1 MAQYTASQIRS
12 KTAMAKKVVRHH
24 FGTSFQKIE
33 FKPAGKTNFVFDI
46 KTKDGSYI
54 VRIATSR
61 AKINNFMKEQWATH
75 KALEAGIPVPEILE
89 VGNEIIP
96 FPYMLQQKVDGTEA
110 IHHPDRL
117 KILTKLG
124 KYARKIHSIPTEGFG
139 SVFNWSKNK
148 LSKNKT
154 WLEFLEQEL
163 RFQDGLKFLYDNDI
177 LDKKKVNRLDKEF
190 ERIKKW
196 KISPVLNHCDLRLKN
211 VLVNEAGEIKAII
224 DWENC
229 SSNVAP
235 YWDFS
240 IALHDLSIDAKQCF
254 LEGYDL
260 DFDDFNKK
268 AYSLTAFNIINYI
281 PALQQIFKSRKKNI
295 LELYK
300 LRLDGALDLFSL

>member
-1 MAQYTASQIRS
+1 
-12 KTAMAKKVVRHH
+12 MAKKVIRHH
-24 FGTSFQKIE
+24 FGKTFEKIE
-33 FKPAGKTNFVFDI
+33 FKPAGKTNFVFDV
-46 KTKDGSYI
+46 KTNDRSYI

-61 AKINNFMKEQWATH
+61 TKINDFIKEQWATH
-75 KALEAGIPVPEILE
+75 KALKAGVPVPEILE
-89 VGNEIIP
+89 VGNEIISL
-96 FPYMLQQKVDGTEA
+96 PYMLQQKIEGTEA

-117 KILTKLG
+117 KILSKLG
-124 KYARKIHSIPTEGFG
+124 KYAKTIHSIETEGFG

-148 LSKNKT
+148 LSKKKT
-154 WLEFLEQEL
+154 WIGFLEEEL
-163 RFQDGLKFLYDNDI
+163 RFQDGLKFLYDHDI
-177 LDKKKVNRLDKEF
+177 LNKKKVDHLSKEF

-211 VLVNEAGEIKAII
+211 VLVNDAGEIKAII

-229 SSNVAP
+229 SSNCAP
-235 YWDFS
+235 YWDLS
-240 IALHDLSIDAKQCF
+240 IALHDLSIDAKQSF
-254 LEGYDL
+254 LEGYEL

-281 PALQQIFKSRKKNI
+281 PALQGVLKSKKKNL